1 MAFELIATG
10 SKKWADYQQQNNPL
24 AAGYNVIK
32 AKGMD
37 FVGINGQ
44 PATFNLV
51 VTYTKATPLFEI
63 SDNELSANEVE
74 YYNVRVVDE
83 SGNEAVGQLD
93 VADPSTAVAIDISNL
108 NVNEVLT
115 AFVSIGSS
123 YSPQL
128 REMPNIEFPLKISED
143 LAAFEIG
150 NKVTQG
156 AIAATFDE
164 LTAANGGTVNL
175 PAASVGDTVQG
186 AVVLAATLGNVKVT
200 SIVASGDGVVVAP
213 AGYTPFNIEVD
224 AISPDSTFLFALDT
238 ATAGAKSMTITIIS
252 DATVS
257 PYTFDV
263 ALTVA

>member
-1 MAFELIATG
+1 MAFELITTG

-83 SGNEAVGQLD
+83 SGNESVGQLD

-156 AIAATFDE
+156 AITATFDDQAV
-164 LTAANGGTVNL
+164 TNGGTLNL

-186 AVVLAATLGNVKVT
+186 ALVISATLGNVKVS
-200 SIVASGDGVVVAP
+200 SIEVSIDGSVVAP
-213 AGYTPFNIEVD
+213 AGYTPFNIELG
-224 AISPDSTFLFALDT
+224 ASSPDSTFIYAIDT
-238 ATAGAKSMTITIIS
+238 ATVGSKTMSIAIIS

-257 PYTFDV
+257 PFTFDV

>member
-93 VADPSTAVAIDISNL
+93 VADPSTPVAIDISNL

-128 REMPNIEFPLKISED
+128 REMPNIEF
-143 LAAFEIG
+143 
-150 NKVTQG
+150 
-156 AIAATFDE
+156 
-164 LTAANGGTVNL
+164 
-175 PAASVGDTVQG
+175 
-186 AVVLAATLGNVKVT
+186 VKVEIF
-200 SIVASGDGVVVAP
+200 SSKCLRNLNEK
-213 AGYTPFNIEVD
+213 FNYQTGNHIAFSFSVCICIFAKEE
-224 AISPDSTFLFALDT
+224 LF
-238 ATAGAKSMTITIIS
+238 
-252 DATVS
+252 
-257 PYTFDV
+257 
-263 ALTVA
+263 